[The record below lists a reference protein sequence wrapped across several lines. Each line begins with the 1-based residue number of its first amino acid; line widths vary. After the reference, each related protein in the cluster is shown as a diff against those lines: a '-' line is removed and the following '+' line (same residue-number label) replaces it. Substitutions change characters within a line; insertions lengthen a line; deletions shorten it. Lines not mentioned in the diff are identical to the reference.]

1 MILSLF
7 LSCAGSKRQRIVRLR
22 ALGLLGETIP
32 DESPDLESHKE
43 RYRALVEAAPSN
55 RARITEIKQKQAQ
68 IKRMRVEQGID
79 DDNDENSR
87 GKTRRGGALRE
98 KLKSRQQSEGAQLEV
113 ELEEL
118 EKQILSLDSGS
129 FAAELA
135 DKEREWSQLR
145 QVNR

>member
-1 MILSLF
+1 
-7 LSCAGSKRQRIVRLR
+7 VRLR

-32 DESPDLESHKE
+32 DESPELESHKG
-43 RYRALVEAAPSN
+43 RYRALVEAAPSK
-55 RARITEIKQKQAQ
+55 RARIAEIKQKQAQ
-68 IKRMRVEQGID
+68 IKRMRAEQGIDD
-79 DDNDENSR
+79 DDNDENSS

-129 FAAELA
+129 FVAELV